1 MGSVSDNDIYAY
13 VIFSKNQS
21 GAGGGIRT
29 HELLRDRVL
38 SPAPLTRLGDSRNH
52 CAATVK
58 FIAIESILLQKLFGT
73 NGVRGIFGEDF
84 NLEFIH
90 NLVLSVGTYFKE
102 GKILVAYDGRNSS
115 EIISKVVSSAL
126 NFSGL
131 DCYLTG
137 LLPTPCLEF
146 ATKKLGYDG
155 GIMITASH
163 NPPEYNGIKVVAS
176 DGVEIS
182 RDDEKKIEK
191 IFFEKSWNTLSHIA
205 STHHE
210 QNADRVYVTAIKSH
224 LDVSKIKNR
233 HFKVSLDLGNGV
245 QAVTAIRLC
254 RELGCEVFSIN
265 EEIDGNFPGRG
276 SEPTPEN
283 LQSLSELVKSTN
295 SDLGIAFDGDGDRS
309 IFCDN
314 EGKIITGDSSAILLC
329 NYLLEKSPES
339 KVVTCLNSGTNIE
352 ELASHTNSKVI
363 RTKVGSVE
371 VSRKMVDENALIGFE
386 ENGGFMFGPHNQ
398 VRDGAM
404 TLALML
410 DLLSKSEYTIAE
422 NIKRLPQSFT
432 RKTKIKCTKDESHL
446 VIEHLLSEFS
456 DSDTTDGIK
465 IVIDEKNWV
474 MVRPSGT
481 EPIIRIYAESDS
493 QKNLDDLLS
502 MFLEKIKSVLVR

>member
-1 MGSVSDNDIYAY
+1 M
-13 VIFSKNQS
+13 
-21 GAGGGIRT
+21 
-29 HELLRDRVL
+29 
-38 SPAPLTRLGDSRNH
+38 
-52 CAATVK
+52 
-58 FIAIESILLQKLFGT
+58 QKLFGT
-73 NGVRGIFGEDF
+73 NGVRGIFAEDF

-90 NLVLSVGTYFKE
+90 DLVLSVGTYFKQ

-115 EIISKVVSSAL
+115 HIIEKVVSSTL

-131 DCYLTG
+131 DCSLGG
-137 LLPTPCLEF
+137 LMPTPCLEF

-182 RDDEKKIEK
+182 RNDEKEIEK
-191 IFFEKSWNTLSHIA
+191 IFFEKDWNTLSHIG
-205 STHHE
+205 STYNE
-210 QNADRVYVTAIKSH
+210 KNTLDVYINGIKSH
-224 LDVSKIKNR
+224 LDVSRIKNR
-233 HFKVSLDLGNGV
+233 RFKVSLDLGNGV

-254 RELGCEVFSIN
+254 RELGCDVYSIN
-265 EEIDGNFPGRG
+265 EEIDGSFPGRG

-314 EGKIITGDSSAILLC
+314 EGKILTGDSSAILLC
-329 NYLLEKSPES
+329 NYLLRKNPNS
-339 KVVTCLNSGTNIE
+339 KVITCLNSSISIE
-352 ELASHTNSKVI
+352 KLVSEINSQVI

-371 VSRKMVDENALIGFE
+371 VSRRMVDENALIGFE
-386 ENGGFMFGPHNQ
+386 ENGGFMFGNHNQ

-410 DLLSKSEYTIAE
+410 DLLSKSQSTFAD
-422 NIKRLPQSFT
+422 NIKNLQQSFT
-432 RKTKIKCTKDESHL
+432 AKTKIKCSKDESNK
-446 VIEHLLSEFS
+446 VIEHLLSEFP
-456 DSDTTDGIK
+456 DADTTDGIK
-465 IVIDEKNWV
+465 IVIDEKNWI

-502 MFLEKIKSVLVR
+502 IYLEKIKSVLVR